1 MLYYNSTVLAA
12 KASAPYS
19 NLRELADYAKTN
31 KVRLG
36 CGGIGDVRYL
46 ITQNI
51 AKEGGFNWN
60 IVHIQDLNPL
70 VLLQGSADVMTGAA
84 APFTDYVEK
93 GDVKLIAMLLPDR
106 STAFPDVPTASE
118 QGFGEAYAVW
128 AGLYAPKGTPQDIAE
143 KFRSA
148 FVKCFTMPHLLELMN
163 KMGVVP
169 EAGTM
174 QEAQERFNK
183 DTETYRS
190 LLKGFN
196 G

>member
-70 VLLQGSADVMTGAA
+70 VLLQDSADVMTGAA

-93 GDVKLIAMLLPDR
+93 AM
-106 STAFPDVPTASE
+106 
-118 QGFGEAYAVW
+118 
-128 AGLYAPKGTPQDIAE
+128 
-143 KFRSA
+143 
-148 FVKCFTMPHLLELMN
+148 
-163 KMGVVP
+163 
-169 EAGTM
+169 
-174 QEAQERFNK
+174 
-183 DTETYRS
+183 
-190 LLKGFN
+190 
-196 G
+196 